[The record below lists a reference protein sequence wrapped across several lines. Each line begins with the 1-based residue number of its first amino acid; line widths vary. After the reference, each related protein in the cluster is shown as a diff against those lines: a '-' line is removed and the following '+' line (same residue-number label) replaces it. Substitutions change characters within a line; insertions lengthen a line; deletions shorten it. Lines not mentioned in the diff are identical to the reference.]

1 MFRPGTIKDVIV
13 RKDGSEELVGLASVT
28 LPDVQNK
35 VETITGL
42 GISEYEH
49 VLDTAFDTMILNLK
63 FSGVTK
69 AVNFSSSKTVSLI
82 LKFAASGLD
91 TDSHEEAIQIGT
103 VSIKGRVKK
112 RSGGELGVGVKNEPE
127 IEIVLTYYKYELD
140 GVVLTEIDVLNKVT
154 IVDGEDLRATLNNL
168 LS

>member
-13 RKDGSEELVGLASVT
+13 RKDGSEELVGIASVT
-28 LPDVQNK
+28 LPDIQNK

-49 VLDTAFDTMILNLK
+49 VLDTAFDTMSLNLK

-69 AVNFSSSKTVSLI
+69 TVNFSNSKTVSLI

-91 TDSHEEAIQIGT
+91 TDSHEEATQIGT
-103 VSIKGRVKK
+103 VSVKGRVKK
-112 RSGGELGVGVKNEPE
+112 RSGGELGVAVKNEPE
-127 IEIVLTYYKYELD
+127 VEIALTYYKYELD
-140 GVVLTEIDVLNKVT
+140 GAVLTEIDVLNKVAV
-154 IVDGEDLRATLNNL
+154 IDGEDLRATLNNL